1 MVAETLEEVLESTEN
16 IADKFRDSDINW
28 QPYVFPDEYTNWIE
42 EQRAVHDSV
51 AVVDQS
57 VHMEILDIEG
67 PDAIDLL
74 EYVCVNNFEKAR
86 TGNPPQAIN
95 YVACNPNGYVI
106 SDNIIFHLGEN
117 EFTSVG
123 AEWPHNWIRD
133 VVRIEAPA
141 E

>member
-16 IADKFRDSDINW
+16 IAEKFRNSDINW

-74 EYVCVNNFEKAR
+74 EYVCINNFEKAKTAIHPR
-86 TGNPPQAIN
+86 LSITWRATPTG
-95 YVACNPNGYVI
+95 
-106 SDNIIFHLGEN
+106 
-117 EFTSVG
+117 T
-123 AEWPHNWIRD
+123 
-133 VVRIEAPA
+133 
-141 E
+141 